1 MSSIIPGPAHQLQT
15 LERLLRPGGVGALH
29 GKAHMDQYPI
39 TWGEVVLLIKVEHP
53 DVDLALRTR
62 YVDQG
67 ELAAIALEPLDDL
80 TGNAETHCLLHPLSD
95 VVWIIDQLT

>member
-1 MSSIIPGPAHQLQT
+1 
-15 LERLLRPGGVGALH
+15 
-29 GKAHMDQYPI
+29 
-39 TWGEVVLLIKVEHP
+39 LLIKVEHP
-53 DVDLALRTR
+53 DVDLALGTR

-95 VVWIIDQLT
+95 VVWIIDQLTDKSAYGVRGRRYRVLHRGCQPDSFG